1 MKKNTFALIQTFKD
15 LIFPR
20 NCFGCESPLNFYEKR
35 LCLSCQIQLPL
46 TSFHFTHKNPLFQKL
61 NLQFET
67 MAATSLF
74 FFQKEGVLSNMIHL
88 FKYKGVKKIGY
99 FLGDWL
105 ANCLLESTFFK
116 NIEGIVPVPLHSKK
130 QKSKGYNQAEIIAA
144 ALSKKMGVPLYK
156 KVLIRVKNT
165 TALARLGES
174 ERKDEVNN
182 AFQIHPSFTLRNQHL
197 LLVDDVL
204 TTGATLSA
212 CASVL
217 LKNSDIKLS
226 IAVLACRL

>member
-46 TSFHFTHKNPLFQKL
+46 TSFHYTHKNPLFQKL

-67 MAATSLF
+67 MAASSLF

-105 ANCLLESTFFK
+105 ANSLL
-116 NIEGIVPVPLHSKK
+116 
-130 QKSKGYNQAEIIAA
+130 
-144 ALSKKMGVPLYK
+144 
-156 KVLIRVKNT
+156 
-165 TALARLGES
+165 
-174 ERKDEVNN
+174 
-182 AFQIHPSFTLRNQHL
+182 
-197 LLVDDVL
+197 
-204 TTGATLSA
+204 
-212 CASVL
+212 
-217 LKNSDIKLS
+217 
-226 IAVLACRL
+226 

>member
-130 QKSKGYNQAEIIAA
+130 AKIKRVQPSRNHRSCAF
-144 ALSKKMGVPLYK
+144 KKNGSSSL
-156 KVLIRVKNT
+156 
-165 TALARLGES
+165 
-174 ERKDEVNN
+174 
-182 AFQIHPSFTLRNQHL
+182 
-197 LLVDDVL
+197 
-204 TTGATLSA
+204 
-212 CASVL
+212 
-217 LKNSDIKLS
+217 
-226 IAVLACRL
+226 

>member
-1 MKKNTFALIQTFKD
+1 
-15 LIFPR
+15 
-20 NCFGCESPLNFYEKR
+20 
-35 LCLSCQIQLPL
+35 
-46 TSFHFTHKNPLFQKL
+46 
-61 NLQFET
+61 
-67 MAATSLF
+67 
-74 FFQKEGVLSNMIHL
+74 
-88 FKYKGVKKIGY
+88 
-99 FLGDWL
+99 
-105 ANCLLESTFFK
+105 
-116 NIEGIVPVPLHSKK
+116 
-130 QKSKGYNQAEIIAA
+130 
-144 ALSKKMGVPLYK
+144 MGVPLYK

-174 ERKDEVNN
+174 ERKDEVHN